1 MKLLTKWEEFEPQV
15 EYAINKHGVYVDKQ
29 NDWVHAG
36 QLEVINRLVHDIQE
50 EIARLCIRLGRIL
63 IMGSVA
69 LNSKTPCSSTQNVEG
84 QRFWQEEEYEDGGK
98 CCDSSQ

>member
-1 MKLLTKWEEFEPQV
+1 MKLLTKWEEFEPQI
-15 EYAINKHGVYVDKQ
+15 EYTVNKHGVYVDKQ

-50 EIARLCIRLGRIL
+50 EIARLCIRLDRIWV
-63 IMGSVA
+63 MRSVA

-84 QRFWQEEEYEDGGK
+84 QRFRQKEEYEDGGE
-98 CCDSSQ
+98 C